1 VTELAGLTA
10 LVTGGTAGIGFETAR
25 LLAAEGAS
33 VTITGRSAERGAAAA
48 AELGVRFIAADLA
61 DLESVKSLARQ
72 CGDADIVVNNAASF
86 PGALTVEQDVATF
99 ESTFDTNVRGAYF
112 LVAALVPG
120 MLRRGR
126 GSIVNVTSMVA
137 FKGVPGASSYS
148 ASKAALESLTRT
160 WATEF
165 GPQGVRVNS
174 VAPGPTATPGVAAN
188 GATPTTNWVVRCR
201 WAARHS
207 RPRSPRPCCSSHR
220 RGRVSSPGRRCMPMA
235 AARPPDRRKRP
246 PDLLS
251 GGRSRCRGQ

>member
-1 VTELAGLTA
+1 VTELTGLTA

-25 LLAAEGAS
+25 LLAAEGAA
-33 VTITGRSAERGAAAA
+33 VIITGRSADRGAAAA

-61 DLESVKSLARQ
+61 DLESVKALARQ
-72 CGDADIVVNNAASF
+72 CGDVDIVVNNAASF
-86 PGALTVEQDVATF
+86 PGALTVEQDVESF

-174 VAPGPTATPGVAAN
+174 VAPGPTATPGVVAEW
-188 GATPTTNWVVRCR
+188 GDTNDELGRGLPLGRTAQPAEIAQAVLFL
-201 WAARHS
+201 AS
-207 RPRSPRPCCSSHR
+207 PRSSFITGSTLHAD
-220 RGRVSSPGRRCMPMA
+220 GGGA
-235 AARPPDRRKRP
+235 AA
-246 PDLLS
+246 
-251 GGRSRCRGQ
+251 